1 MHLTALDLWDSVVE
15 TVFADPTGANP
26 PYPRSRQTVGW
37 ISRLPAPPLGALGL
51 GGGSTSTCCLLA
63 PSWSP
68 SPWHDPLRSPGGKGE
83 VAHDASSRRA
93 LLVAPLSSWERRGPT
108 PYCLSSIIR
117 TKQRFNGQGKEMKEI
132 KELSSQPQEYI
143 KILTSGRFAIRK
155 F

>member
-1 MHLTALDLWDSVVE
+1 MRPVGRPHGGRSV
-15 TVFADPTGANP
+15 
-26 PYPRSRQTVGW
+26 
-37 ISRLPAPPLGALGL
+37 LPAEQADNGMDFPPPRATVRSLGL

-63 PSWSP
+63 PSWSL

-108 PYCLSSIIR
+108 PHRLSSIIR
-117 TKQRFNGQGKEMKEI
+117 TKQHFNGQGKEMKEI
-132 KELSSQPQEYI
+132 KELPSQPQEYI